1 MNYASIKKHDIANGV
16 GVRVSVFVSG
26 CRHRCEGCF
35 NFEAWD
41 FNYGTPFK
49 TQELN
54 EVLEALRPEYIEGL
68 SLLGGEPLE
77 PENQGGLLQLVKAMK
92 KEFPMKTI
100 WCYSGFRYED
110 EIVPMM
116 DSNPTL
122 TALMQYIDIL
132 VDGRF
137 MLDKKQLM
145 LKFRG
150 SSNQRIID
158 LNKTRELKQ
167 VVLWKGLENE
177 AVLL

>member
-35 NFEAWD
+35 NYEAWD
-41 FNYGTPFK
+41 FNYGTAFGTP
-49 TQELN
+49 ELN
-54 EVLEALRPEYIEGL
+54 EVLEALKPDYIEGL

-77 PENQGGLLQLVKAMK
+77 PENQAGLLELVLAVKKA
-92 KEFPMKTI
+92 FPHKTI

-110 EIVPMM
+110 EIVGMM
-116 DSNPTL
+116 ETNPTL
-122 TALMQYIDIL
+122 KALMQHIDIL

-137 MLDKKQLM
+137 IMDQKKLM

-158 LNKTRELKQ
+158 LNKTRDSKHVEL
-167 VVLWKGLENE
+167 WEGLENE
-177 AVLL
+177 AVLS